1 MSAII
6 SVEKMRIDNQ
16 HDVVSGADSDKD
28 AIYIDKRIPQYSPKL
43 KDKSGRPANLWKYL
57 SIHEISEARDMQN
70 GMGYDKAHIRATIRE
85 RTAVLADGV
94 DWKEYEAEI
103 NGHLS
108 GIEHEKAANP
118 PPATQHVAPHRA
130 IRRQGRR

>member
-1 MSAII
+1 
-6 SVEKMRIDNQ
+6 MRIDNTR
-16 HDVVSGADSDKD
+16 DVVSGADSDKD

-57 SIHEISEARDMQN
+57 SIHEISEAKDMAN

-85 RTAVLADGV
+85 RTAVLQDGV
-94 DWKEYEAEI
+94 DWQAYEHEI

-108 GIEHEKAANP
+108 SIEREKATNP
-118 PPATQHVAPHRA
+118 PPSDQHVAPHRA
-130 IRRQGRR
+130 VRKQGHR